1 MDDLITRL
9 QEDLSRSPD
18 FANFLGMRLRSATRD
33 EIVADLEI
41 RPDLG
46 QSAGIAH
53 GGVLMSFADTLG
65 GIGASVNLPPGTAT
79 ITLES
84 KTNFLAPAP
93 VGSIVTGRS
102 EILHRGRR
110 TTVWQTRISNAAG
123 RLLAQVIQT
132 QMVIELRQ
140 PAL

>member
-1 MDDLITRL
+1 MDL
-9 QEDLSRSPD
+9 LSEWQHSLDSGQD
-18 FANFLGMRLRSATRD
+18 FATFLGIKLLVLTRD
-33 EIVADLEI
+33 GVVAELEV

-53 GGVLMSFADTLG
+53 GGVLMAFADTLG
-65 GIGASVNLPPGTAT
+65 GLGAAVNLPPNSAT

-93 VGSIVTGRS
+93 IGSTITGRV

-110 TTVWQTRISNAAG
+110 TTICQTRIFNADG
-123 RLLAQVIQT
+123 RL
-132 QMVIELRQ
+132 
-140 PAL
+140 

>member
-1 MDDLITRL
+1 MDDLLREWQHSL
-9 QEDLSRSPD
+9 DSGQD
-18 FANFLGMRLRSATRD
+18 FATFLGIRLLTLTRD
-33 EIVADLEI
+33 ELVAELEI

-53 GGVLMSFADTLG
+53 GGVMMAFADNLG
-65 GIGASVNLPPGTAT
+65 GIAAAVNLPPNSAT

-93 VGSIVTGRS
+93 IGSTVTGRV

-110 TTVWQTRISNAAG
+110 TTICQTRITNADG
-123 RLLAQVIQT
+123 RLLAQVTQT

-140 PAL
+140 PAS